1 MYGVSIIGFDA
12 HASVASAA
20 VRKSGILDRVVL
32 NLLRI
37 YDRRDSKAVV
47 GSGSELDV
55 GRISQIRQIG
65 QFLEFSRRFLPTDQL
80 NKLLLKI
87 KSFPEVEISS
97 LSRSSPASS
106 HLKLYKQLEIDIRK
120 YQEEHRDAIY
130 EIINEYEGIRKGLYP
145 VDIAIKKDNKIIGFI
160 EVDGEFH
167 YRIDKETKSKKL
179 RRADQLKEFLYHY
192 DYPDVP
198 FIRLDSKAVSMDPVT
213 ASRYCLKKL
222 L

>member
-1 MYGVSIIGFDA
+1 MSQIMYGVSVIGFDA
-12 HASVASAA
+12 HSSVTSAA
-20 VRKSGILDRVVL
+20 VRKSCILDRVVL
-32 NLLRI
+32 SLLII
-37 YDRRDSKAVV
+37 YDRRNSKAVV
-47 GSGSELDV
+47 GSGSELDAY
-55 GRISQIRQIG
+55 QIG
-65 QFLEFSRRFLPTDQL
+65 QFLDFSRRFLPTDQL

-97 LSRSSPASS
+97 LPRSSPTSS

-179 RRADQLKEFLYHY
+179 RRAEQLKEFLYHY
-192 DYPDVP
+192 DYPGVP
-198 FIRLDSKAVSMDPVT
+198 CIRLDTKAVDMDPIN
-213 ASRYCLKKL
+213 ASRYCLKIL